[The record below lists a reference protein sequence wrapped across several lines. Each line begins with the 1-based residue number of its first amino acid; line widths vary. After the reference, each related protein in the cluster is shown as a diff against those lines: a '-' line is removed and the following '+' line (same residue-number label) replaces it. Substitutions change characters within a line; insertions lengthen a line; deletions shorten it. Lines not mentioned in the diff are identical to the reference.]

1 MNAKYFLGALAVS
14 VLLIASCGKKT
25 GGCYKGEKAWV
36 KDFSESDTC
45 GILFRLE
52 DGTYLEPINLSEFNN
67 LPLNH
72 DDLVWISYK
81 PASGASLCGKGDI
94 VEIKCLADR
103 EY

>member
-36 KDFSESDTC
+36 KDFTDSDTC
-45 GILFRLE
+45 GILFQLE
-52 DGTYLEPINLSEFNN
+52 DGTKLEPINLSEFSGMEF
-67 LPLNH
+67 NH
-72 DDLVWISYK
+72 GDLVWISYK
-81 PASGASLCGKGDI
+81 PASGASLCGMGDI
-94 VEIKCLADR
+94 VEIKCLAER